1 MFYYTVNGESEENH
15 TEKKSRF
22 ISYLFPIRDEED
34 FKEVLNDIKRVHS
47 KANHCCWAYIWGD
60 KYELERYS
68 DDGEPA
74 GAAGLPI
81 LGQLKSNKLTY
92 CACVVVR
99 YFGGTKL
106 GKGGMIKAYKEA
118 ARKTVKSARLI
129 KKEICLEYCIKCKYT
144 QHNTVLQLI
153 KRNNI
158 DIILSRIEHDCF
170 FRIKCPIK
178 LVDMLEAKCKELNVD
193 FGQDL
198 LPNQ

>member
-1 MFYYTVNGESEENH
+1 MFYHTIEGESEETH
-15 TEKKSRF
+15 VEKKSKF
-22 ISYLFPIRDEED
+22 IAYLFSIRDEDD
-34 FKEVLNDIKRVHS
+34 FKEVLGDIKRVHP
-47 KANHCCWAYIWGD
+47 KANHHCWAYIWGD
-60 KYELERYS
+60 KSELERYS

-106 GKGGMIKAYKEA
+106 GKGGMIKAYKA
-118 ARKTVKSARLI
+118 AAKKSIENARI
-129 KKEICLEYCIKCKYT
+129 VKKEICIDYCIRCQYT
-144 QHNTVLQLI
+144 QHNTVIQLI
-153 KRNNI
+153 KRNGI
-158 DIILSRIEHDCF
+158 KIILSRIGHDCF
-170 FRIKCPIK
+170 FRIACPIK
-178 LVDMLEAKCKELNVD
+178 LIDMLEAKCKELNID